1 MSSIHRYRLTVP
13 ASAIDENQHVNN
25 VQYVQWMQ
33 DAAGHHADAAGCTA
47 ATQALGATWVVRHH
61 HVEYLRPAFAGE
73 DVEVL
78 TWVSGRRKVR
88 SLRKYRFV
96 RVADGAT
103 LVQGQTEWILVDV
116 ASGKPRTIPDT
127 VLNLFTEL
135 SEDQEE
141 AEIGQVLAS

>member
-1 MSSIHRYRLTVP
+1 MSAIHRYRLTVP

-33 DAAGHHADAAGCTA
+33 DAAARHSADAGCTA
-47 ATQALGATWVVRHH
+47 ASQTLGATWVVRHH

-78 TWVSGRRKVR
+78 TWVSARRKVR

-96 RVADGAT
+96 RAADGAT

-116 ASGKPRTIPDT
+116 ASGRPRTIPDT
-127 VLNLFTEL
+127 ILDLFTEL
-135 SEDQEE
+135 SEDRED
-141 AEIGQVLAS
+141 AEIGHALES